1 MEWSERN
8 KKNAFTRLCTRH
20 TQDKAAEKTVDDFVV
35 PPAKFADAACD
46 DSFIHILHSDNETGR
61 SYVWRTCN
69 CRSFVLIA
77 FVRNSPS
84 RHNAAYIDI
93 KFVSKHVVSNGV
105 LVEQIFASRWL
116 YTIYIFYLVI
126 AFLLKTVRKRLPAV
140 VCFKFTLTSN
150 GLWLTSFSFTFIT
163 MVSIAHFWCQFI

>member
-1 MEWSERN
+1 MRSIATTSDHKLLVTLWKNLWWNEANEI
-8 KKNAFTRLCTRH
+8 KKCVHSSHVLDTLKIKR
-20 TQDKAAEKTVDDFVV
+20 QKKTVDDFVV

-105 LVEQIFASRWL
+105 LVEQIFASHWL

-126 AFLLKTVRKRLPAV
+126 ALAFE
-140 VCFKFTLTSN
+140 N
-150 GLWLTSFSFTFIT
+150 G
-163 MVSIAHFWCQFI
+163 